1 MKIKLTLAATL
12 FCLINLLQAQSPI
25 SLTNADMPARGFT
38 ETYAVDTPLTSVN
51 YGNAGANQ
59 VYNFSAFTNTHSTTL
74 NYLAP
79 TNQQHTNFPTC
90 THALTTDNSTFI
102 FLDSTASKL
111 QAVGVQG
118 YAFGLLVN
126 SHFSPIEDLYHFP
139 TQYGSTY
146 HSNWGFTQ
154 TFTGAQVGQ
163 SVDSVREVY
172 TDHFSVLADGWGK
185 VITPTGS
192 YRALRIKRI
201 DTTVTE
207 IDAYYFFA
215 WHSNVT
221 ANSPVTN
228 ITTEYSY
235 VAKETKGAVVSFT
248 YDSAGNMKNAQYS
261 LIPPAPP
268 VAGFSSV
275 NGNAGLVTFT
285 DTSAGYPNRY
295 YWNFGDGDTSNVA
308 NPTHTYTAN
317 GTYYVCETVYNPSGS
332 NTVCDSVHVTS
343 VVVHLP
349 PVANNDSAT
358 VHQPN
363 STTINVTANDNSP
376 SSDAFCVTAVYGGLY
391 FSVSNCTTVAFNP
404 NPGYTGY
411 DTAHYIICNTGQPT
425 LCDTALVI
433 VHVIS
438 SATHYPPVANGDVDT
453 LLQPGSSTFNV
464 TANDNSPSSDTFCIT
479 AVYGSADF
487 GIASCSSLSFHP
499 DSTFFG
505 NDTVYYVVCN
515 TGQPTLCDTGSV
527 IVTVNAN
534 PALLPVNNFTL
545 TQVHCGGLIA
555 SSLATNADSL
565 MWNFTS
571 LAGGFHFPDS
581 TFYNAPSV
589 QYGVNSD
596 GVKFQ
601 VCLTA
606 ENKFGSSIKCDTLVT
621 GCEGIQS
628 IQLSGINIYP
638 NPATSHV
645 TIDMRDNTSGII
657 NDYKTIEIY
666 NGVGQLVKSLNHNG
680 NSGVLSIAVGNFAP
694 GIYLATIVTG
704 TGQRNVLGKFNVTQ

>member
-51 YGNAGANQ
+51 YGSAGANQ
-59 VYNFSAFTNTHSTTL
+59 VYNFSALSNTHTTTL
-74 NYLAP
+74 SYLAP
-79 TNQQHTNFPTC
+79 TTPQHTNFPTC

-111 QAVGVQG
+111 QAVGVEG

-126 SHFSPIEDLYHFP
+126 SHFNPVEDLYHFP

-154 TFTGAQVGQ
+154 TFTGSQVGQ
-163 SVDSVREVY
+163 GSVDSVREVY
-172 TDHFSVLADGWGK
+172 TDHFSTVVDGWGK
-185 VITPTGS
+185 VTTPTGS

-207 IDAYYFFA
+207 IDAYYFFSWNNNA
-215 WHSNVT
+215 V
-221 ANSPVTN
+221 APVTN

-268 VAGFSSV
+268 IAGFSSV
-275 NGNAGLVTFT
+275 NGSAGLVTFT
-285 DTSAGYPNRY
+285 DTSEGFPTRY
-295 YWNFGDGDTSNVA
+295 HWNFGDGDTANTA
-308 NPTHTYTAN
+308 NPTHTYAAD
-317 GTYYVCETVYNPSGS
+317 GTYYVCETVYNASGS
-332 NTVCDSVHVTS
+332 NTVCDSVHVSS
-343 VVVHLP
+343 VVVHLR

-363 STTINVTANDNSP
+363 STTINVTANDYSP

-404 NPGYTGY
+404 NPSYTGY

-438 SATHYPPVANGDVDT
+438 RATHNPPVAVSDTVT
-453 LLQPGSSTFNV
+453 LLQPGSSTINV
-464 TANDNSPSSDTFCIT
+464 TANDHSPSSDTFCIT
-479 AVYGSADF
+479 SVYGSSYF
-487 GIASCSSLSFHP
+487 TIANCSSLTFNA
-499 DSTFFG
+499 DSTFIG
-505 NDTVYYVVCN
+505 NDTAYYVICN
-515 TGQPTLCDTGSV
+515 TGQPTLCDTGTV
-527 IVTVNAN
+527 VVTVNPN

-545 TQVHCGGLIA
+545 TQVDCGGLLA
-555 SSLATNADSL
+555 TSHATNADSL
-565 MWNFTS
+565 VWNFTS
-571 LAGGFHFPDS
+571 LPAGASFPDS
-581 TFYNAPSV
+581 AFYNVPSV
-589 QYGVNSD
+589 QYGLSSA
-596 GVKFQ
+596 GVDFK

-606 ENKFGSSIKCDTLVT
+606 ENKFGSSIRCDTIVT
-621 GCEGIQS
+621 VCEGIQS

-657 NDYKTIEIY
+657 NNYKAIEIY
-666 NGVGQLVKSLNHNG
+666 NGLGQLVKSLNHNG
-680 NSGVLSIAVGNFAP
+680 NAAVISLSVNNFAP

-704 TGQRNVLGKFNVTQ
+704 SGQRNVLGKFNVTK